1 MCGGRAPPTTCGP
14 GQRSH
19 ASAQGQGI
27 GNTGVKNPARV
38 FQFTGPLN
46 SGRMSAAFE
55 KHYRV
60 KELADLWGFCDNT
73 IIKLFADEPGVL
85 RLERLTAKRKYLTLS
100 IPESIAL
107 RVHERLG
114 HKPLQSTLAASNPL
128 RVVRLR
134 DLNTGVAQ
142 KPRNV
147 IKLKAA

>member
-1 MCGGRAPPTTCGP
+1 
-14 GQRSH
+14 
-19 ASAQGQGI
+19 
-27 GNTGVKNPARV
+27 
-38 FQFTGPLN
+38 
-46 SGRMSAAFE
+46 MSAAFE

-60 KELADLWGFCDNT
+60 KELADLWGFRDNT

-85 RLERLTAKRKYLTLS
+85 RLEWLTAKRKYLTLS

-107 RVHERLG
+107 RVHERLR
-114 HKPLQSTLAASNPL
+114 HKPLQSSLAASNPL
-128 RVVRLR
+128 RVIRLR